1 VRTSRLL
8 AAALAIAASYVGPS
22 TTLGAQRP
30 DVRKMS
36 ATVDSIVTTLR
47 SNRRVPGISVLI
59 AYGDKPAFVKSYGV
73 ADLDDDAP
81 ATAQTIYFIAS
92 ITKQFTA
99 ATILQL
105 RNEHKLSLHDTV
117 TKYFTDLPI
126 VLQPVTIR
134 QLLNHTSGLRPSGP
148 LGDRFWSRRDY
159 TREEWLR
166 ALGEAYRGKQPD
178 FAPGTAWSYRDVNYM
193 ALAYLIE
200 KVTGHAVW
208 DEFRQRFFVPL
219 GMTATA
225 QCNLNVVV
233 KHRAKGYVQVDSA
246 PGGVVPAPYLSN
258 TVALGNSGL
267 CSNVTDLFTWQRAL
281 VKHRVLDSATYAM
294 MSTPGSLDD
303 GTPLD
308 YAMGL
313 AAFPLGRQT
322 MLWHTGGGP
331 GFTSFLGYLPAQDA
345 TIIVLGN
352 SNMDPLRVGAE
363 FARAVAGLPQITSSP
378 LTQQE
383 MQAYLGTYEGGG
395 IKAIV
400 RPRNGELEAEVTGT
414 QTIRFFFPVR
424 LMKQSDTAFL
434 VGWEPESRMNFSL
447 AGGAASAVTL
457 SFGSRTIELR
467 RSP

>member
-1 VRTSRLL
+1 
-8 AAALAIAASYVGPS
+8 
-22 TTLGAQRP
+22 
-30 DVRKMS
+30 
-36 ATVDSIVTTLR
+36 
-47 SNRRVPGISVLI
+47 
-59 AYGDKPAFVKSYGV
+59 
-73 ADLDDDAP
+73 
-81 ATAQTIYFIAS
+81 
-92 ITKQFTA
+92 
-99 ATILQL
+99 
-105 RNEHKLSLHDTV
+105 
-117 TKYFTDLPI
+117 
-126 VLQPVTIR
+126 
-134 QLLNHTSGLRPSGP
+134 
-148 LGDRFWSRRDY
+148 
-159 TREEWLR
+159 
-166 ALGEAYRGKQPD
+166 
-178 FAPGTAWSYRDVNYM
+178 
-193 ALAYLIE
+193 
-200 KVTGHAVW
+200 
-208 DEFRQRFFVPL
+208 
-219 GMTATA
+219 
-225 QCNLNVVV
+225 
-233 KHRAKGYVQVDSA
+233 
-246 PGGVVPAPYLSN
+246 
-258 TVALGNSGL
+258 
-267 CSNVTDLFTWQRAL
+267 
-281 VKHRVLDSATYAM
+281 M

-363 FARAVAGLPQITSSP
+363 VARAVAGLPQITSSP